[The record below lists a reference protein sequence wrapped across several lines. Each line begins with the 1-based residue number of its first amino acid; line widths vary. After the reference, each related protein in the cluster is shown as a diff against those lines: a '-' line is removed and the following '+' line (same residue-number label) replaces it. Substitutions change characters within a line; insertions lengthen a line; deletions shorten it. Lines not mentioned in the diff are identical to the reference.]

1 MGLSLRVYCYDP
13 SGQLYSV
20 PETVASAMIGVAV
33 GKGVAIPRF
42 ASCTV
47 RFAQFIVELQDR
59 KPVSVS
65 MENYY
70 VLRFDSNGVADSER
84 YLRETLEMRDSLFG
98 DKMVAGVIDA
108 RGIFATRGRGWSP
121 TPTEKIKLNQAV
133 FGEVKVPRLPK
144 LALRAT
150 DARIWQAT

>member
-47 RFAQFIVELQDR
+47 RFA
-59 KPVSVS
+59 
-65 MENYY
+65 
-70 VLRFDSNGVADSER
+70 
-84 YLRETLEMRDSLFG
+84 
-98 DKMVAGVIDA
+98 
-108 RGIFATRGRGWSP
+108 
-121 TPTEKIKLNQAV
+121 
-133 FGEVKVPRLPK
+133 
-144 LALRAT
+144 
-150 DARIWQAT
+150 